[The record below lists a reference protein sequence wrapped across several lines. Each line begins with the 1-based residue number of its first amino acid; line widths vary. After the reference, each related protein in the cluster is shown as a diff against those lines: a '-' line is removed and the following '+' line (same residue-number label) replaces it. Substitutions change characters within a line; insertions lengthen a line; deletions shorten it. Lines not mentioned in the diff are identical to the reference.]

1 MASTEAASVPTGSL
15 DQVAQDA
22 SKNPCLLDIAIAVI
36 TIVGCLMLY
45 LLTITLVAAL
55 TALTVEIITRII
67 KRLGSEACDSPTRS
81 PKKCWSWQACPEALI
96 VLCVFSGIFCFFA
109 LMMSNVEE
117 FFLDESSQLVRV
129 LAVIFGFLVFDTV
142 CILMVAIG
150 VAIVASFT
158 LRSAFP
164 LLHSNYNTFITTFI
178 MATSTT
184 STPQSMA
191 TDIAANMTNSTS
203 STTDPTESPL
213 SLLGMAVVGLA
224 ALLKFFGFLVSLGV
238 LFGLFS
244 GLSFVTTAI
253 IMQLNHRCLQL
264 GDTMEQGLTRRE
276 HWEAAMGL
284 GAFSGVIA
292 LLLTIAIGVS
302 VGPADPS
309 LWELEMIIL
318 AGSAAVAL
326 IHLACVVAMAV
337 GSVVVWTYRRFSG
350 KQYSEIDGQKLE
362 QGVKTALVDAEK

>member
-1 MASTEAASVPTGSL
+1 MDKPAQPHMPLSLTCESNIISRTQQRKNITSAHLHAVIGALIEKLLASRRHNSTLYPIHTTPSNQINNNNNMASTEAASVPTGSL

-150 VAIVASFT
+150 VAIVAC
-158 LRSAFP
+158 
-164 LLHSNYNTFITTFI
+164 I
-178 MATSTT
+178 MA
-184 STPQSMA
+184 MKA
-191 TDIAANMTNSTS
+191 GEAENGV
-203 STTDPTESPL
+203 
-213 SLLGMAVVGLA
+213 LLGDIGNAKMFGSRSGHNLA
-224 ALLKFFGFLVSLGV
+224 K
-238 LFGLFS
+238 
-244 GLSFVTTAI
+244 
-253 IMQLNHRCLQL
+253 
-264 GDTMEQGLTRRE
+264 DT
-276 HWEAAMGL
+276 
-284 GAFSGVIA
+284 
-292 LLLTIAIGVS
+292 
-302 VGPADPS
+302 
-309 LWELEMIIL
+309 
-318 AGSAAVAL
+318 
-326 IHLACVVAMAV
+326 
-337 GSVVVWTYRRFSG
+337 
-350 KQYSEIDGQKLE
+350 
-362 QGVKTALVDAEK
+362 

>member
-1 MASTEAASVPTGSL
+1 
-15 DQVAQDA
+15 
-22 SKNPCLLDIAIAVI
+22 
-36 TIVGCLMLY
+36 
-45 LLTITLVAAL
+45 
-55 TALTVEIITRII
+55 
-67 KRLGSEACDSPTRS
+67 
-81 PKKCWSWQACPEALI
+81 
-96 VLCVFSGIFCFFA
+96 
-109 LMMSNVEE
+109 
-117 FFLDESSQLVRV
+117 
-129 LAVIFGFLVFDTV
+129 
-142 CILMVAIG
+142 
-150 VAIVASFT
+150 
-158 LRSAFP
+158 
-164 LLHSNYNTFITTFI
+164 